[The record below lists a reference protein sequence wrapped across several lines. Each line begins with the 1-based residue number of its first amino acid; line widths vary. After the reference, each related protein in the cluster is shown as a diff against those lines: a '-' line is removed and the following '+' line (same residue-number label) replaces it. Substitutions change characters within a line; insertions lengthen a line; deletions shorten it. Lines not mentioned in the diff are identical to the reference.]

1 MTTEKRW
8 LLPEGIDEL
17 LPENAGQLE
26 ALRRNLLDQC
36 ATWGYRYVIPPL
48 VEFTDSLLV
57 GLGADLDLVTC
68 KFTDQMSGRMLGVRA
83 DITPQAARI
92 DAHSLGKT
100 GATRLCYA
108 GSTLQAVPQTT
119 GVGRS
124 PIQLGAELALQLLHE
139 LYVGRAP
146 QFLRRA
152 TGTHSAAEPETVEV
166 GLSAVNFRSSF
177 ASYQQCLEQL
187 MPVSLS
193 ELRRSRLHF
202 LPNESALNEAS
213 LAWLT
218 TLVEFIKR
226 DDQLESVFIDG
237 YTDNSHSA
245 RYNRV
250 LSKRRAE
257 AVQDFF
263 LQQGVSADL
272 ILLRFHGERFPI
284 ASNENPQGREQNRRV
299 TIRLQRQS
307 PRFAHR

>member
-1 MTTEKRW
+1 MQRFKMFYW
-8 LLPEGIDEL
+8 LILG
-17 LPENAGQLE
+17 
-26 ALRRNLLDQC
+26 
-36 ATWGYRYVIPPL
+36 L
-48 VEFTDSLLV
+48 VV
-57 GLGADLDLVTC
+57 NPIQAN
-68 KFTDQMSGRMLGVRA
+68 QY
-83 DITPQAARI
+83 QAAMDQSLWLVSSHLLSCHISQEIPGFGHAYFKQPAGESLQFYLDSHQHAMSQGKASLRSLAPIWNPTIEGREFGLI
-92 DAHSLGKT
+92 DVHS
-100 GATRLCYA
+100 
-108 GSTLQAVPQTT
+108 GST
-119 GVGRS
+119 
-124 PIQLGAELALQLLHE
+124 PIQLGAELASQLLNE
-139 LYVGRAP
+139 LYAGRAP

-166 GLSAVNFRSSF
+166 RLSAVNFRNSF

-187 MPVSLS
+187 LPVSLT
-193 ELRRSRLHF
+193 ELSLSRLYF
-202 LPNESALNEAS
+202 LPDEWALDKTS
-213 LAWLT
+213 LSWLA

-263 LQQGVSADL
+263 LDQGVSADL

-299 TIRLQRQS
+299 TIRLQR
-307 PRFAHR
+307 

>member
-1 MTTEKRW
+1 MQRLKMFFWLILGLVVNPVQANQYQAAMDQSRW
-8 LLPEGIDEL
+8 LVSSHLLSCHMSQEIPGFGRAYFEQPAGESLQFYLASHQHAMSKGKASLRSLAPVWNPTID
-17 LPENAGQLE
+17 G
-26 ALRRNLLDQC
+26 R
-36 ATWGYRYVIPPL
+36 
-48 VEFTDSLLV
+48 EFGMIDV
-57 GLGADLDLVTC
+57 
-68 KFTDQMSGRMLGVRA
+68 QSGSR
-83 DITPQAARI
+83 
-92 DAHSLGKT
+92 
-100 GATRLCYA
+100 
-108 GSTLQAVPQTT
+108 
-119 GVGRS
+119 
-124 PIQLGAELALQLLHE
+124 PIQLGAELALKLLNE

-193 ELRRSRLHF
+193 ELSRSRLHF

-245 RYNRV
+245 RYNRA

-263 LQQGVSADL
+263 IQQGVSVDL